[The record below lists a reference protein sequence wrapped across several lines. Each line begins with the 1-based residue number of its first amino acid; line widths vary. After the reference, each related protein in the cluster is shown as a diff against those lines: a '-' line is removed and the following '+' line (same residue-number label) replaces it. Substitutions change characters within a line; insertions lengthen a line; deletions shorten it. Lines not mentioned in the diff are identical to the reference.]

1 MISSIQSEITRY
13 VKKQK
18 YVTHNQEKNQT
29 IEIDTEMTEMIK
41 LADKDF
47 EN

>member
-18 YVTHNQEKNQT
+18 YVTHNQDKNQT
-29 IEIDTEMTEMIK
+29 IEIEMTERIK

-47 EN
+47 ENN